1 MVNELIVIKQLPVIE
16 DQLREVKATIQ
27 AHVDEALS
35 LACTEET
42 YKIVKSTRA
51 ALNKEY
57 VALESR
63 RKQVKAEILAPY
75 ERFEATYK
83 ECVGDLYVDADKKLK
98 QRIAEIEGSLRQQ
111 KEDKV
116 SSYYAEY
123 LKSLGL
129 DPAIAPFSRS
139 GIKTTLSESE
149 KSLKARAKAFL
160 DGVESDLRLI
170 ATLEN
175 KDEILV
181 EYRRTL
187 DVSDAVTTVSDRHK
201 AMERER
207 LRREEAEAVR
217 AEKEAAAALVSEVI
231 GEESFDQIQIPTAVP
246 DPEAP
251 KDAAP
256 ESGEPIYEVRFSVKG
271 TKQKLR
277 SLKDFLENGGYEY
290 ADI

>member
-1 MVNELIVIKQLPVIE
+1 MANELIVVRQLPVIE

-63 RKQVKAEILAPY
+63 RKQVKMEILAPY

-98 QRIAEIEGSLRQQ
+98 QRVAEIEGSLRQQ

-123 LKSLGL
+123 LESLGL
-129 DPAIAPFSRS
+129 DPAIAPFTRS
-139 GIKTTLSESE
+139 GIRATLSESE
-149 KSLKARAKAFL
+149 KALKARAKAFL
-160 DGVESDLRLI
+160 DGVNSDLRLI

-187 DVSDAVTTVSDRHK
+187 DVSGAVTTVSDRHK

-207 LRREEAEAVR
+207 LRREETEAVR
-217 AEKEAAAALVSEVI
+217 AEKEAAAALVSEVV
-231 GEESFDQIQIPTAVP
+231 EEDGSDRIQIPTAAP

-251 KDAAP
+251 KDAVS
-256 ESGEPIYEVRFSVKG
+256 ETSELIYEVRFSVKG

>member
-116 SSYYAEY
+116 FSYYAEY

-231 GEESFDQIQIPTAVP
+231 GEEGFDQIQIPTAVP
-246 DPEAP
+246 DPEAHHHG
-251 KDAAP
+251 KDP
-256 ESGEPIYEVRFSVKG
+256 RN
-271 TKQKLR
+271 R
-277 SLKDFLENGGYEY
+277 SY
-290 ADI
+290 